1 VLTQPQYMVRRTI
14 TGVLFVGLSFVWSTR
29 VLAQEQPPNLL
40 VDSIKR
46 AALDPTTYA
55 PAAIAYYATYKD
67 WKTSQPFFQR
77 GANEMNP
84 RYTVSGLSNDTPVD
98 YATGNQRVFRD
109 ALINLQISAVANVT
123 SNVVEN
129 LLIKRYP
136 EHRKLVRGLAW
147 AERISVAS
155 VLAYKLSNPHFQQAA
170 MNEQLARQWGPT
182 Q

>member
-1 VLTQPQYMVRRTI
+1 MLTQPQSPARRTVTAI
-14 TGVLFVGLSFVWSTR
+14 LLIGLLCASATR
-29 VLAQEQPPNLL
+29 VLAQEQSSSLF
-40 VDSIKR
+40 VDAIKR

-55 PAAIAYYATYKD
+55 PAGIAYYATYQD
-67 WKTSQPFFQR
+67 WKTSQPFFAR

-84 RYTVSGLSNDTPVD
+84 RYTVSGLSNDTPID
-98 YATGNQRVFRD
+98 YGTGKQRIFRD
-109 ALINLQISAVANVT
+109 ALINLQISAVTNVT

-136 EHRKLVRGLAW
+136 DHRKLVRGLAW

-155 VLAYKLSNPHFQQAA
+155 FLAYRMSSPHFQQAA
-170 MNEQLARQWGPT
+170 LNEQLARQWGYT